1 MAQGQR
7 MVARKLVGFGAM
19 AAQWPSAR
27 ITIELGCL
35 GAVAAQEA
43 TIEVIGLGAI
53 SARINIKIVSLGA
66 ISARIN
72 IKIVNLSTMAARESN
87 H

>member
-1 MAQGQR
+1 
-7 MVARKLVGFGAM
+7 MVAHKLVGFGAM

-27 ITIELGCL
+27 IAIELACL
-35 GAVAAQEA
+35 NAITAQEA

-53 SARINIKIVSLGA
+53 SVRINIKIVSLGA

-72 IKIVNLSTMAARESN
+72 IKIVSLGAMAARESN